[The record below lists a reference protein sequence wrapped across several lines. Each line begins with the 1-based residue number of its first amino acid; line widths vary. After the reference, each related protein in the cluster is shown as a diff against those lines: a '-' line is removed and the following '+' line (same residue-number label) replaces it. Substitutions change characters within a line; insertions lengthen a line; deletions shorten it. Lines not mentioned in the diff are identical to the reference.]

1 MYTVPMSEV
10 VTFRCSPELK
20 EFLEEEADR
29 RMTTKSAAAQMIVA
43 EYARDVSQDGGTS
56 NTPVNPPETDRGEE
70 WDAPEPSA
78 GGGSDA

>member
-1 MYTVPMSEV
+1 MYTTPMSEV

>member
-1 MYTVPMSEV
+1 MYTTPMSEV

-20 EFLEEEADR
+20 QFLEEEAER

-56 NTPVNPPETDRGEE
+56 NTPVNPPETGRGEE
-70 WDAPEPSA
+70 WDAPEVEED
-78 GGGSDA
+78 GSGA